1 VYKIFQ
7 KHRGIQSFLQV
18 YLPAI
23 SGLVPP
29 RMVQAI
35 RYFVEFCYYVRRSA
49 LDEDDLDRL
58 DELLAKYHEAR
69 EVFIDEGVRDDFNLP
84 RQHSLTHYQELVME
98 FGAPNG
104 LCSSITESRHIDA
117 IKGPYKRS
125 SRNELLSEI
134 LVINQRLDKIG
145 GARVNF
151 TARGMLHGSG
161 FQNAPP
167 PKLPDDDDDD
177 DGGPVEDQDVLS
189 EISLARKASES

>member
-1 VYKIFQ
+1 
-7 KHRGIQSFLQV
+7 
-18 YLPAI
+18 
-23 SGLVPP
+23 
-29 RMVQAI
+29 
-35 RYFVEFCYYVRRSA
+35 
-49 LDEDDLDRL
+49 
-58 DELLAKYHEAR
+58 
-69 EVFIDEGVRDDFNLP
+69 
-84 RQHSLTHYQELVME
+84 ME

-104 LCSSITESRHIDA
+104 LCSLITESRHIDA

-125 SRNELLSEI
+125 SHNEPLSEI
-134 LVINQRLDKIG
+134 LIINQRLDKIG
-145 GARVNF
+145 GARVHF